1 MIVSETNNT
10 NNQMTVFRRLNRS
23 FQRSTLIRNIE
34 VSKRRLLKASDDEKI
49 KYELE
54 LLAFRQQIR
63 LLDQSANN

>member
-1 MIVSETNNT
+1 
-10 NNQMTVFRRLNRS
+10 MTVFRRLNRS

-34 VSKRRLLKASDDEKI
+34 VSKRRMLKASDDEKI

-63 LLDQSANN
+63 LLDQSANT